1 MAARHI
7 GGGPGF
13 VDEDQAAGVER
24 RLAAN
29 KNPPLLGYVGP
40 ILLGGVETLFLSVMF
55 CALRNRHKLAIPM
68 LIPRPARAPRISCNV
83 RSGCRA
89 TSSTTTARCS
99 GKRERRSPPIAR
111 GSA

>member
-1 MAARHI
+1 MAARHV

-13 VDEDQAAGVER
+13 VDEDEAAGVAR

-29 KNPPLLGYVGP
+29 EKPPLLGYVGP
-40 ILLGGVETLFLSVMF
+40 ILLGGAETLFLSVMF
-55 CALRNRHKLAIPM
+55 CALRNRHKLAILM

-83 RSGCRA
+83 RSGCQA
-89 TSSTTTARCS
+89 TSFATTARCS
-99 GKRERRSPPIAR
+99 GRHERRSPPIAR